1 MTNLKAFGQFSPFSV
16 GFDEIFNTLNMASK
30 LNSKP
35 NYPPYNIVKS
45 GDDYRIE
52 ISMAGFKVEDI
63 DVEVKDNTLTIS
75 AEQTDEKKGVEYIH
89 KGISERDFYKSFALA
104 EYVEVKDAVVLDGI
118 LVISLEKNIPEEEMP
133 KKIAIKS

>member
-1 MTNLKAFGQFSPFSV
+1 MTNQKAFGQFSPFSV
-16 GFDEIFNTLNMASK
+16 GFDEIFNTLSMTSK

>member
-1 MTNLKAFGQFSPFSV
+1 MTNQKAFGQFSPFSV

-118 LVISLEKNIPEEEMP
+118 LVISLEKNIPEEEIP

>member
-1 MTNLKAFGQFSPFSV
+1 
-16 GFDEIFNTLNMASK
+16 
-30 LNSKP
+30 
-35 NYPPYNIVKS
+35 
-45 GDDYRIE
+45 
-52 ISMAGFKVEDI
+52 MAGFKVEDI

-118 LVISLEKNIPEEEMP
+118 LVISLEKNIPEEEKP
-133 KKIAIKS
+133 KKIAVKS

>member
-1 MTNLKAFGQFSPFSV
+1 MTNQKAFGQFSPFSV
-16 GFDEIFNTLNMASK
+16 GFDEIFNTLSMTSK

-45 GDDYRIE
+45 GEDYRIE

-89 KGISERDFYKSFALA
+89 KGISEKDFTKKFALA
-104 EYVEVKDAVVLDGI
+104 EYVEVKDAVVVDGI
-118 LVISLEKNIPEEEMP
+118 LVIELEKNIPEEEKP
-133 KKIAIKS
+133 KKIRISS

>member
-1 MTNLKAFGQFSPFSV
+1 MTNQKAFGQFSPFSV

-89 KGISERDFYKSFALA
+89 KGISEKNFTKRFALA
-104 EYVEVKDAVVLDGI
+104 EYVEVKDAVVVDGI
-118 LVISLEKNIPEEEMP
+118 LVIELEKNIPEEEKP
-133 KKIAIKS
+133 KKIRISS

>member
-1 MTNLKAFGQFSPFSV
+1 MTNQKAFGQFSPFSV
-16 GFDEIFNTLNMASK
+16 GFDEIFNTLSMTSK

-45 GDDYRIE
+45 GEDYRIE

-118 LVISLEKNIPEEEMP
+118 LVISLEKNIPEEEKP
-133 KKIAIKS
+133 KKIAIKI

>member
-1 MTNLKAFGQFSPFSV
+1 MTNQKAFGQFSPFSV
-16 GFDEIFNTLNMASK
+16 GFDEIFNTLSMTSK

-118 LVISLEKNIPEEEMP
+118 LVISLEKNIPEEEKP

>member
-1 MTNLKAFGQFSPFSV
+1 MTNQKAFGQFSPFSV

-52 ISMAGFKVEDI
+52 ISMAGFKFEDI

>member
-1 MTNLKAFGQFSPFSV
+1 MTNQKAFGQFSPFSV
-16 GFDEIFNTLNMASK
+16 GFDEIFNTLSMTSK

-104 EYVEVKDAVVLDGI
+104 EYVEVKDASFI
-118 LVISLEKNIPEEEMP
+118 FI
-133 KKIAIKS
+133 

>member
-1 MTNLKAFGQFSPFSV
+1 MTNQKAFGQFSPFSV

-118 LVISLEKNIPEEEMP
+118 LVIELKKNIPEEEKP
-133 KKIAIKS
+133 KKIRISS

>member
-1 MTNLKAFGQFSPFSV
+1 MTNQKAFGQFSPFSV

>member
-1 MTNLKAFGQFSPFSV
+1 MTNQKAFGQFSPFSV
-16 GFDEIFNTLNMASK
+16 GFDEIFNTLSMTSK

-45 GDDYRIE
+45 GEDYRIE

-118 LVISLEKNIPEEEMP
+118 LVISLEKNIPEEETP

>member
-1 MTNLKAFGQFSPFSV
+1 MTNQKAFGQFSPFSV

-133 KKIAIKS
+133 KKIKISS

>member
-1 MTNLKAFGQFSPFSV
+1 MTNQKAFGQFSPFSV
-16 GFDEIFNTLNMASK
+16 GFDEIFNTLSMTSK

-45 GDDYRIE
+45 GEDYRIE

-118 LVISLEKNIPEEEMP
+118 LVISLEKNIPEEEKP

>member
-1 MTNLKAFGQFSPFSV
+1 MT
-16 GFDEIFNTLNMASK
+16 SK

-45 GDDYRIE
+45 GEDYRIE

-89 KGISERDFYKSFALA
+89 KGISERDFINHLLLQSMLK
-104 EYVEVKDAVVLDGI
+104 
-118 LVISLEKNIPEEEMP
+118 
-133 KKIAIKS
+133 

>member
-1 MTNLKAFGQFSPFSV
+1 MTNQKAFGQFSPFSV

-89 KGISERDFYKSFALA
+89 KGISEKDFYKSFALA
-104 EYVEVKDAVVLDGI
+104 EYVEVKDAVVVDGI
-118 LVISLEKNIPEEEMP
+118 LVIELEKNIPEEEKP
-133 KKIAIKS
+133 KKIRISS

>member
-1 MTNLKAFGQFSPFSV
+1 MTNQKAFGQFSPFSV
-16 GFDEIFNTLNMASK
+16 GFDEIFNTLIMTSK

-133 KKIAIKS
+133 KKIKISS

>member
-1 MTNLKAFGQFSPFSV
+1 MTNQKAFGQFSPFSV
-16 GFDEIFNTLNMASK
+16 GFDEIFNTLSMTSK

-133 KKIAIKS
+133 KKIKISS

>member
-1 MTNLKAFGQFSPFSV
+1 MTNQKAFGQFSPFSV

-118 LVISLEKNIPEEEMP
+118 LVIELEKNIPEEEKP
-133 KKIAIKS
+133 KKIRISS

>member
-1 MTNLKAFGQFSPFSV
+1 MTNQKAFGQFSPFSV
-16 GFDEIFNTLNMASK
+16 GFDEIFNTLSMTSK

-45 GDDYRIE
+45 GEDYRIE

-133 KKIAIKS
+133 KKIKISS

>member
-1 MTNLKAFGQFSPFSV
+1 MTNQKAFGQFSPFSV
-16 GFDEIFNTLNMASK
+16 GFDEIFNTLSMTSK

-45 GDDYRIE
+45 GEDYRIE
-52 ISMAGFKVEDI
+52 ISMAGVKVEDI

-118 LVISLEKNIPEEEMP
+118 LVISLEKNIPEEEKP